1 MSQWKV
7 GVDIGG
13 TFTDV
18 VAIHS
23 SGAVR
28 DGKTLTVP
36 RDPLAGLQNA
46 LKTVALEWSQVSD
59 LMHGTTMVTNS
70 LVEGKL
76 ARVALIT
83 TQGFEDVLQVARA
96 SRRHLYNLDAA
107 PRPTPDV
114 PRALCCGVAER
125 ITHTGEVLQPLDDAE
140 IARIVAWVQAA
151 DVQAVAVCLL
161 HAYINPAHEA
171 RLGEALRKI
180 CSFVSTSH
188 EVSPEAREYERTVS
202 TVLNAAVMPSASA
215 YLDKLSAAVPSTTN
229 VGLFHSAGGMA
240 APETLRT
247 HPLTLAL
254 SGPAAGAAATAAV
267 CRTLGIRY
275 GLGFDMGGT
284 TTDVCLVSDGAA
296 EVSNSRS
303 LGGRPIRQPMVA
315 VESVGAGGGSIVKIV
330 GSLLSIGPESAGSD
344 PGPVSYGRGGT
355 RPTIADVN
363 VLLGY
368 IDPERALGGEIRVD
382 PALADAA
389 MQPMA
394 AQLGESTRGFAL
406 GVLRVANSTMA
417 RAMRKVTIEKGID
430 VRETTLIAF
439 GGAGPIHA
447 VSLARDVGVDK
458 VIVPAFSSGFSAYGC
473 VTAPTSVMRQ
483 KTVRLG
489 NGDGDLLRLGQARE
503 ALLADGAASLAKA
516 QVLPEGTRIAETA
529 LIRYVGQSVA
539 VEVGYS
545 WPVSMH
551 ELGRLFRETHER
563 QYGYATDEPF
573 LIESLR
579 IEMIARQAPGPA
591 ALATSTGTNVPVPL
605 KVSDCVF
612 GPEGAVAT
620 PRHDRKTLPIDIAI
634 AGPCIVEDAWSTV
647 VIPPGCSVS
656 ADAHGHLHI
665 EV

>member
-1 MSQWKV
+1 MTQWKV

-18 VAIHS
+18 VAIHP

-46 LKTVALEWSQVSD
+46 LKTVDLTWAEVSD

-76 ARVALIT
+76 AKVALIT

-96 SRRHLYNLDAA
+96 SRRNLYSLSAP

-114 PRALCCGVAER
+114 PRALCHGAAER
-125 ITHTGEVLQPLDDAE
+125 ITHAGAIETPLTEAE
-140 IARIVAWVQAA
+140 IARIVAWVKAA

-161 HAYINPAHEA
+161 HAYINPAHEIL
-171 RLGEALRKI
+171 LGDALRKV
-180 CSFVSTSH
+180 CPFVSTSH

-215 YLDKLSAAVPSTTN
+215 YLDKLAAAVPTSTN

-267 CRTLGIRY
+267 CRALDIGY

-284 TTDVCLVSDGAA
+284 TTDVCLVSAGSA
-296 EVSNSRS
+296 EVSSNRS

-315 VESVGAGGGSIVKIV
+315 VESVGAGGGSIVRIT
-330 GSLLSIGPESAGSD
+330 GNLLGIGPESAGSD

-382 PALADAA
+382 PSKAEAA
-389 MQPMA
+389 MAPMA
-394 AQLGESTRGFAL
+394 AQLGETVLGFAL

-447 VSLARDVGVDK
+447 VSLARDVGIAK
-458 VIVPAFSSGFSAYGC
+458 VVVPAFSSGFSAYGC
-473 VTAPTSVMRQ
+473 VTAPMSVMRQ

-489 NGDGDLLRLGQARE
+489 HDDAELQRLADARD
-503 ALLADGAASLAKA
+503 ALIADGARALAKA
-516 QVLPEGTRIAETA
+516 QVGPEDTRLAEKA

-539 VEVGYS
+539 VEVAYT
-545 WPVSMH
+545 WPTTMD
-551 ELGRLFRETHER
+551 ELGRLFRDNHHR

-579 IEMIARQAPGPA
+579 IEMIADHAATPGTAATVTDAPLP
-591 ALATSTGTNVPVPL
+591 SPL
-605 KVSDCVF
+605 KVSRCVF
-612 GPEGAVAT
+612 GPEGAIPT
-620 PRHDRKTLPIDIAI
+620 PRHDRKTLPAGTRL

-647 VIPPGCSVS
+647 VVPPGSTVV
-656 ADAHGHLHI
+656 ADRHGHLHI